1 MKLSVSLTDEDVTFV
16 DEYAHQVGAPSRSAV
31 IHQAISLLRSAELE
45 DAYASAWEEWES
57 GDDRHLWETTAA
69 DGIADA
75 SR

>member
-16 DEYAHQVGAPSRSAV
+16 DEYAQQVGAPSRSAV

-45 DAYASAWEEWES
+45 DAYASAWAEWES
-57 GDDRHLWETTAA
+57 GDDRKLWETTAS